1 MELETPIQP
10 PTQPAARQGAA
21 PAVDPVP
28 PVADPV
34 GVDAASWAR
43 GAGGAAALA
52 SAFIAACGG
61 GGGGGDG
68 ALTTA
73 SGERFEFKAAAY
85 DPRLLERAQPQAA
98 SAAVPWR
105 LPSDAEFYAWAEANF
120 AIYFPGPQ
128 STASATGFTFRF
140 YPATQTY
147 LAIQDGK
154 VYALGPATANALTQL
169 GSLGDFATSVFP
181 WQLAATDAQAARFL
195 LQAQFS
201 ASTGDIAAVRDQ
213 GYPTWL
219 DAQLNTPLGPT
230 GWDWLMS
237 QGYNV
242 EDFANNPIPSD
253 YMMWNQ
259 LITSSDTVRKRAAL
273 ALSEFFV
280 IGSSGINIVSRAF
293 AVAEW
298 WDLLVRHAFGNF
310 RTLLEAVTLNPAMG
324 VYLNT
329 RGNQKEDTRTG
340 RLPDENY
347 AREVMQLFTIGL
359 VELNPDGTPKA
370 GPTDGPI
377 ETYDQ
382 NAITN
387 LARVFTGWNFDST
400 GATAVTNPLQVR
412 NPMKLTAALHSTL
425 AASFL
430 GTTIPANTSG
440 TEALRIALDTLFAHP
455 NVGPFLARQ
464 MIQRLVTSNPTP
476 AYVGRVAAVF
486 NNNGSGVRGDLKAMF
501 RAIWLD
507 DEARDPAR
515 MADPNFGKLREPML
529 RLVQWARTFGATSAA
544 GTWKIGDMSSES
556 NRLGQSPMRSPS
568 VFNYF
573 RPGYVPPNTAF
584 ATSGLVA
591 PELQITNES
600 SVAGYLN
607 FLVNTAKNGVSDVST
622 AYPNEIALAG
632 DPSALVAR
640 LNLLLCADQLSAT
653 QQQTIRDA
661 IGTISL
667 TSTNG
672 PLNRVASAIVLVM
685 GSAAY
690 LAQR

>member
-1 MELETPIQP
+1 MTRPIPTPAVADRP
-10 PTQPAARQGAA
+10 PAADPPLRPGAGLHDAA
-21 PAVDPVP
+21 PRSPDLDQPS
-28 PVADPV
+28 
-34 GVDAASWAR
+34 ASAL
-43 GAGGAAALA
+43 GTAALV
-52 SAFIAACGG
+52 SAFLAACGG
-61 GGGGGDG
+61 GGD
-68 ALTTA
+68 ATLTTT
-73 SGERFEFKAAAY
+73 SGEQHRFSTAAY
-85 DPRLLERAQPQAA
+85 DPSLLERKQPQAT
-98 SAAVPWR
+98 SGPTTPWR
-105 LPSDAEFYAWAEANF
+105 IPQESEFYAWAEAGF

-128 STASATGFTFRF
+128 STVSGGTFSFRF
-140 YPATQTY
+140 YAPTQTY

-154 VYALGPATANALTQL
+154 VYALGPATGNVLTQL
-169 GSLGDFATSVFP
+169 GTLGDFATSVFP
-181 WQLAATDAQAARFL
+181 WQLPGSDNEAARFL

-201 ASTGDIAAVRDQ
+201 ASTTEIAAVRAQ
-213 GYPTWL
+213 GYPAWL
-219 DAQLNTPLGPT
+219 DAQLAAPATT
-230 GWDWLMS
+230 KGWDWLMS

-242 EDFANNPIPSD
+242 EDFLNNPIPSD

-280 IGSSGINIVSRAF
+280 ISSSGINIPSRAF
-293 AVAEW
+293 AVAAW
-298 WDLLVRHAFGNF
+298 WDLLVDNAFGNF

-359 VELNPDGTPKA
+359 YELNADGTVKS
-370 GPTDGPI
+370 GPADAPI

-382 NAITN
+382 NTITN
-387 LARVFTGWNFDST
+387 LARVFTGWNFDTAGS
-400 GATAVTNPLQVR
+400 TAVTNPLQVR
-412 NPMKLTAALHSTL
+412 TPMKLTATLHSTL

-430 GTTIPANTSG
+430 GTTVPANTSG

-464 MIQRLVTSNPTP
+464 MIQRLVTSNPSP
-476 AYVGRVAAVF
+476 AYVGRVAAAF

-515 MADPNFGKLREPML
+515 ISDPNFGKLREPML

-556 NRLGQSPMRSPS
+556 SRLGQSPMRSPT

-584 ATSGLVA
+584 ASTGLAA

-607 FLVNTAKNGVSDVST
+607 FMLNTIRNGVADVST
-622 AYPNEIALAG
+622 QYLSEAPLAG
-632 DPSALVAR
+632 DPTGLVNR
-640 LNLLLCADQLSAT
+640 LNLLLCAGQLNAT

-661 IGTISL
+661 IATISL
-667 TSTNG
+667 TASTG
-672 PLNRVASAIVLVM
+672 AFTRVIAAVMLVM
-685 GSAAY
+685 GSSAY